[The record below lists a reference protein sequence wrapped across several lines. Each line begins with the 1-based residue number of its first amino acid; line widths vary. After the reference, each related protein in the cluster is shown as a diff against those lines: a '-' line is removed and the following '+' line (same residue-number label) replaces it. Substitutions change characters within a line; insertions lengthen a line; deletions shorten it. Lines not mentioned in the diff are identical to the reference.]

1 MNLSDFQS
9 KFQEITKNLSKAKVS
24 AEIRV
29 MIDTLIMFVTM
40 MFTFVNKLTVQNNE
54 LQDTIKDLQSTIK
67 ELQRQLGL
75 NSQNSSKP
83 PSTDGFKKP
92 RTKSLRQ
99 SSGKKVGGQNAHKG
113 SCQKIPHEPDEVKQ
127 HYPDKCLTCP
137 HLSECKSSGSVF
149 QCGQSRFVIDA
160 KIETIVTEHQAMEVA
175 HCPCSNEK
183 LTATFPSDVKAY
195 TQYGST
201 ISVLATILEY
211 KPYSKT
217 S

>member
-9 KFQEITKNLSKAKVS
+9 KFQEITKSLSKAKVS

-40 MFTFVNKLTVQNNE
+40 MFEFVNKLIVQNEEQSKDINS
-54 LQDTIKDLQSTIK
+54 LQDTISSLQATIK

-99 SSGKKVGGQNAHKG
+99 SSG
-113 SCQKIPHEPDEVKQ
+113 
-127 HYPDKCLTCP
+127 
-137 HLSECKSSGSVF
+137 
-149 QCGQSRFVIDA
+149 
-160 KIETIVTEHQAMEVA
+160 
-175 HCPCSNEK
+175 
-183 LTATFPSDVKAY
+183 
-195 TQYGST
+195 
-201 ISVLATILEY
+201 
-211 KPYSKT
+211 
-217 S
+217 